1 MPLGRDW
8 GLILARP
15 ALRSA
20 RASNI
25 VLSILRNFLLH
36 DRLAQ
41 DSILLGDWPLCQIRL
56 INNGHWPWLILVP
69 RRANITELA
78 DLARSDHAQLMVEMD
93 RASTA
98 LTQLYKPDK
107 INIAMLGNVVSQMH
121 WHIIARRKI
130 DAAWPGPV
138 WGSAAHPYDDATLA
152 TEMVR
157 LRAALSPFLS
167 D

>member
-1 MPLGRDW
+1 
-8 GLILARP
+8 
-15 ALRSA
+15 
-20 RASNI
+20 
-25 VLSILRNFLLH
+25 
-36 DRLAQ
+36 
-41 DSILLGDWPLCQIRL
+41 
-56 INNGHWPWLILVP
+56 
-69 RRANITELA
+69 
-78 DLARSDHAQLMVEMD
+78 MVEMD

-107 INIAMLGNVVSQMH
+107 INIAMLGNVVAQMH
-121 WHIIARRKI
+121 WHVIARHKI

-152 TEMVR
+152 TEMAH